1 MSEPPPALA
10 PLEQACGAAGAE
22 WAGALPRQSTEVE
35 ADARAMSDAGLVRVT
50 ESLAVLARRVEML
63 QARCAAELAARS
75 RGGEGA
81 DLARAQG
88 FASPER
94 LIAQATGRRYSEAAK
109 LVAVGEATAQR
120 ASFTGESLP
129 PRHPHVAAALE
140 AGTLCVDAAETIR
153 RFLDAVA
160 ARADPSESS
169 SAEALL
175 VERAPQ
181 VGVDGL
187 VRLIKYLEA
196 RLDPD
201 GVKPREDELRSRR
214 GLKIWED
221 ASGMIN
227 LRGAFDPATGAPIKL
242 AVEALVGAELH
253 TARDARRT
261 FGEAGPKAGAAG
273 AERSAASDANAPAAS
288 LFAEDRTIAQLNADA
303 LADIARHS
311 LGAKHVAPALRAAT
325 VVVRVDADAIVSGH
339 GHATIDGIE
348 QPVSVATARELAMS
362 AGISPL
368 LLDRRSERLDLG
380 RATRLF
386 TPAQKIV
393 LVDRDGGCAWPGCR
407 RPPSHSQAHHIAW
420 WERDDGE
427 TNHDNGIMLCS
438 HHHHR
443 VHDDGWRIFIR
454 DRCSWFVSATR
465 TSTPSNALDRA
476 TSPQNDSRTSPSP
489 SPTQPEPGRLLPG
502 SRRGSRRSGRFGV
515 KRTRRSR
522 SAAPLRS
529 LRPARRSRVGNAS
542 RRSRSGLANS
552 LFVRFTNKRERNGCA
567 ARPDHLGVD
576 APHSDGCLRPAHGAV
591 RRRPDLH
598 PLARPA
604 ADDKVLPEHARGHNR
619 ALVLQTLYRR
629 GAEPGRSR
637 PRDRAHPGH
646 HLRPRRRAHRRR
658 PRHRDRPARGR
669 PPRQARHARRHRP
682 RRRIQ
687 IIGIDLS
694 EHDGL
699 PRRGARP
706 RRQHPR
712 PRRGRTLDGATGE
725 AVVSRSSTRSSRS
738 RRPLATLPML
748 GIGVG
753 SPGVVDLARRRAHG
767 AQPRLE
773 RRASAGARSPP
784 RPAARCSSPTTP
796 TPRCSPSTA
805 SAARSDDMMLI
816 KVGHGVG
823 AGLLLG
829 GSPMFGSRFA
839 AGEIGHVV
847 VGTDGGAALRVRQAR
862 MPRGLARRP
871 AAHRAARSSTADAQD
886 RATRSCVDA
895 GERLGIALAPVVGAL
910 DLSRSCSAAPPNCS
924 TALSQEAA
932 VETLRKRTMAEFH
945 GDLTRADDR
954 ARPGHRPARRGRHGP
969 VRTTRGLLADPHHP
983 GTSGRPNRSRHHR
996 THTQEEGKHHE
1007 EEVGAVA
1014 ASRLPHCSRVSPAAS
1029 AIGDARRRRVRR
1041 RPGHHV
1047 LGHGRRHPRR
1057 AARLPEDRV
1066 QRGHRRHPHHRGAGL
1081 GRRRSPS

>member
-1 MSEPPPALA
+1 MSEPPAALA

-253 TARDARRT
+253 TARDARRA
-261 FGEAGPKAGAAG
+261 FGEAGPKAGAAD

-311 LGAKHVAPALRAAT
+311 LGAKHAPPALRSAT
-325 VVVRVDADAIVSGH
+325 VVVRVDADAIVSGR

-348 QPVSVATARELAMS
+348 QPVSVASARELAMS

-407 RPPSHSQAHHIAW
+407 PAAVAFPSSPHRLVGSRRRRDEPRQRHH
-420 WERDDGE
+420 
-427 TNHDNGIMLCS
+427 
-438 HHHHR
+438 
-443 VHDDGWRIFIR
+443 
-454 DRCSWFVSATR
+454 
-465 TSTPSNALDRA
+465 ALQ
-476 TSPQNDSRTSPSP
+476 PPSP
-489 SPTQPEPGRLLPG
+489 SG
-502 SRRGSRRSGRFGV
+502 
-515 KRTRRSR
+515 
-522 SAAPLRS
+522 
-529 LRPARRSRVGNAS
+529 ARRR
-542 RRSRSGLANS
+542 LA
-552 LFVRFTNKRERNGCA
+552 
-567 ARPDHLGVD
+567 H
-576 APHSDGCLRPAHGAV
+576 
-591 RRRPDLH
+591 LH
-598 PLARPA
+598 PRRMQL
-604 ADDKVLPEHARGHNR
+604 VR
-619 ALVLQTLYRR
+619 ATT
-629 GAEPGRSR
+629 P
-637 PRDRAHPGH
+637 
-646 HLRPRRRAHRRR
+646 
-658 PRHRDRPARGR
+658 
-669 PPRQARHARRHRP
+669 
-682 RRRIQ
+682 
-687 IIGIDLS
+687 
-694 EHDGL
+694 
-699 PRRGARP
+699 
-706 RRQHPR
+706 PR
-712 PRRGRTLDGATGE
+712 PRATP
-725 AVVSRSSTRSSRS
+725 ST
-738 RRPLATLPML
+738 
-748 GIGVG
+748 G
-753 SPGVVDLARRRAHG
+753 
-767 AQPRLE
+767 QPR
-773 RRASAGARSPP
+773 P
-784 RPAARCSSPTTP
+784 
-796 TPRCSPSTA
+796 
-805 SAARSDDMMLI
+805 
-816 KVGHGVG
+816 
-823 AGLLLG
+823 
-829 GSPMFGSRFA
+829 
-839 AGEIGHVV
+839 
-847 VGTDGGAALRVRQAR
+847 
-862 MPRGLARRP
+862 
-871 AAHRAARSSTADAQD
+871 
-886 RATRSCVDA
+886 
-895 GERLGIALAPVVGAL
+895 
-910 DLSRSCSAAPPNCS
+910 
-924 TALSQEAA
+924 
-932 VETLRKRTMAEFH
+932 
-945 GDLTRADDR
+945 
-954 ARPGHRPARRGRHGP
+954 
-969 VRTTRGLLADPHHP
+969 RTTRGPRFRRARRSLNPAVSCPGRGADPAA
-983 GTSGRPNRSRHHR
+983 
-996 THTQEEGKHHE
+996 Q
-1007 EEVGAVA
+1007 VG
-1014 ASRLPHCSRVSPAAS
+1014 S
-1029 AIGDARRRRVRR
+1029 A
-1041 RPGHHV
+1041 
-1047 LGHGRRHPRR
+1047 
-1057 AARLPEDRV
+1057 
-1066 QRGHRRHPHHRGAGL
+1066 
-1081 GRRRSPS
+1081 